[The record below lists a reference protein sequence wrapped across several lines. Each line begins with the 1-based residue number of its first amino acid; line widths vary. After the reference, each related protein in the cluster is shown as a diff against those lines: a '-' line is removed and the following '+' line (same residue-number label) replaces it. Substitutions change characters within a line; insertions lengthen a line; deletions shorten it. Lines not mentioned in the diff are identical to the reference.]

1 MTHGFSI
8 EALNSAHNRTGFS
21 SGVEPLDRYF
31 RELVTQDVKRRLSNC
46 FVALDAA
53 GLVAGY
59 YTFAAASLPLT
70 ELSPEEKQRLPRYA
84 LLPAGLIGRL
94 AVDQKYQGQRLGSA
108 LIIDAAARAAR
119 AEPAIFALIVDAKDD
134 SAVTFYQRHEF
145 RRFVAVLADRDSIAG
160 TVYQT
165 RRQREASKIVS
176 RDCMTNQSE
185 SNGLSLARTSS
196 STLAGALHINRDPRC
211 SQEALRN

>member
-1 MTHGFSI
+1 VTEGFSI
-8 EALNSAHNRTGFS
+8 EALNSAHNRKGFS

-31 RELVTQDVKRRLSNC
+31 RELVTQDVKRRVSNC

-53 GLVAGY
+53 GAIVGY

-70 ELSPEEKQRLPRYA
+70 ELSADEKQRLPRYA

-108 LIIDAAARAAR
+108 LMDAAAR

-145 RRFVAVLADRDSIAG
+145 RRFVSKPASLFLPIATALQALSTKRAVK
-160 TVYQT
+160 
-165 RRQREASKIVS
+165 EK
-176 RDCMTNQSE
+176 
-185 SNGLSLARTSS
+185 
-196 STLAGALHINRDPRC
+196 PRK
-211 SQEALRN
+211 

>member
-1 MTHGFSI
+1 MTEGFSI
-8 EALNSAHNRTGFS
+8 EALNSAHNRKGFS

-31 RELVTQDVKRRLSNC
+31 RELVTQDVKRRVSNC
-46 FVALDAA
+46 FVVLDAA
-53 GLVAGY
+53 GAIAGY

-70 ELSPEEKQRLPRYA
+70 ELSADEKQRLPRYA

-108 LIIDAAARAAR
+108 LMDAAAR

-145 RRFVAVLADRDSIAG
+145 RRFVSKPASLFLPIATALQALSTKRAVK
-160 TVYQT
+160 
-165 RRQREASKIVS
+165 EK
-176 RDCMTNQSE
+176 
-185 SNGLSLARTSS
+185 
-196 STLAGALHINRDPRC
+196 PRK
-211 SQEALRN
+211 